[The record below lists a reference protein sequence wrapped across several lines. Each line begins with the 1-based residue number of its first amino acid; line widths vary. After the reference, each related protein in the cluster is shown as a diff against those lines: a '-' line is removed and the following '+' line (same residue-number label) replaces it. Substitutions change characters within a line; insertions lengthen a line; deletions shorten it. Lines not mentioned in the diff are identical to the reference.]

1 MKKGLGPA
9 LIAAAA
15 LCGCGGNAAEEAR
28 KARERNPAPC
38 PSAVVLQDA
47 ARQVEFDGD
56 PDLNNVAWSAEFQ
69 DVSLTCRY
77 FSDRPIDAEIE
88 LAIAVGRGPAADGD
102 RHQFAYFVAVTR
114 RDMEVI
120 AKRTFAR
127 EVKFGKKERVKT
139 FTEKIDDIVIPR
151 AREEIA
157 GANFEIVVGLAVSR
171 EQAIY
176 NRSGKSLKFPEL
188 Q

>member
-1 MKKGLGPA
+1 MNKGLGIA
-9 LIAAAA
+9 LIAA
-15 LCGCGGNAAEEAR
+15 LILVGCGGNAADEAR

-47 ARQVEFDGD
+47 ARQIEFDGD
-56 PDLNNVAWSAEFQ
+56 PSLETVAWSAEFQ
-69 DVSLTCRY
+69 DVSLYCRY
-77 FSDRPIDAEIE
+77 FSDKPIDVEIE
-88 LAIAVGRGPAADGD
+88 LSVAVGRGPAAEGD

-139 FTEKIDDIVIPR
+139 FREKIDDIVIPR

-157 GANFEIVVGLAVSR
+157 GANFEVVVGLVVTR

-188 Q
+188 